1 MGNGAGEGRGIL
13 LVGAT
18 GTVGRGI
25 ARRMTAA
32 GWRVTAVGRDAERL
46 AQVVQIAPGSIA
58 AVAGSVASD
67 AEAAAL
73 AGVLRGSG
81 APFDAIVTAVNLPP
95 SPVPL
100 LDCPADQLMEVLQG
114 NLVTHLCAA
123 RALLPLLAPGGRYV
137 GIGGGMADFTFA
149 GLGPVSI
156 CQAAQR
162 NMFRFLA
169 MEGEERGASVVE
181 LMLYSNIVD
190 PADEDTAN
198 PRDIRADEV
207 GDHVLAVIERPA
219 EFAGP
224 ILALKSRKQVGQP
237 QRD

>member
-1 MGNGAGEGRGIL
+1 MDEGTGHGRGVL

-25 ARRMTAA
+25 ARSMAAA

-46 AQVVQIAPGSIA
+46 AQVAQIAPDIA
-58 AVAGSVASD
+58 TVAGSVASD
-67 AEAAAL
+67 ADAATL
-73 AGVLRGSG
+73 AGVLRDSG
-81 APFDAIVTAVNLPP
+81 APFDAIVTAVNLPLA
-95 SPVPL
+95 PVAL
-100 LDCPADQLMEVLQG
+100 LDCPADQLLDVLQG
-114 NLVTHLCAA
+114 NLVSHLCAA
-123 RALLPLLAPGGRYV
+123 RALLPLLAAGGRYV
-137 GIGGGMADFTFA
+137 GIGGGMADFTFP

-190 PADEDTAN
+190 PVDEDAAS

-207 GDHVLAVIERPA
+207 GEHVRAVIERPE